1 MPNRTSVVVIG
12 CVVAV
17 LGAIGARAGA
27 QSSSVHADSDTIVT
41 LEHTWLASGDS
52 AALERIL
59 APDFLHPVFTGD
71 IIDKSEHIAFVV
83 KHPRPA
89 SVHERFERLDVRLYG
104 TTAIATGIVDAS
116 HAGQAA
122 VKRTV
127 FTDVF
132 LKRGGRW
139 QAVSAQETE
148 VARR

>member
-1 MPNRTSVVVIG
+1 MPNRTSVVVIA
-12 CVVAV
+12 CVVAA

-27 QSSSVHADSDTIVT
+27 QSPRAGADSDTVVL

-52 AALERIL
+52 ATLERIL

-89 SVHERFERLDVRLYG
+89 SVHTRFERLDVRLYG
-104 TTAIATGIVDAS
+104 NTAIATGIVDAS
-116 HAGQAA
+116 RDGMAA
-122 VKRTV
+122 VRRTV

-132 LKRGGRW
+132 VKRGGRW